1 MESETS
7 NLLLRTTWNSFV
19 YCMLCSIWLLPM
31 GDSIS
36 RKYYR
41 PKVEVFLDYNLY
53 PKMNCDI
60 LIFSDLKN
68 VLFALEMCLS
78 LILTTITYMEWMWI
92 VRKVLVHVWCFYR
105 YHLAFLPQS
114 QLILQRIP
122 NNICCAYTVWSDK
135 HCYLVEF
142 FPTLYNK

>member
-1 MESETS
+1 MRHPIFYCALLETRSCIVCYVVSGCCQWGTQSQESTII
-7 NLLLRTTWNSFV
+7 LR
-19 YCMLCSIWLLPM
+19 YL
-31 GDSIS
+31 
-36 RKYYR
+36 
-41 PKVEVFLDYNLY
+41 EVFLDYNLY

-122 NNICCAYTVWSDK
+122 NNICYAYTVWSDK
-135 HCYLVEF
+135 HCYLSSWI
-142 FPTLYNK
+142 FPYFI